1 MFFINRCIAIS
12 VSVKIELL
20 LNFNILSYSSLKVNS
35 FKLITFITSQNST
48 NDIIKVIIITVII
61 LIYKINST

>member
-35 FKLITFITSQNST
+35 FKLITFITSQNSI
-48 NDIIKVIIITVII
+48 NDIIKVIISTVII
-61 LIYKINST
+61 LIYKINIT

>member
-35 FKLITFITSQNST
+35 FKLITFITSQNSI
-48 NDIIKVIIITVII
+48 NDIIKVIISTVII